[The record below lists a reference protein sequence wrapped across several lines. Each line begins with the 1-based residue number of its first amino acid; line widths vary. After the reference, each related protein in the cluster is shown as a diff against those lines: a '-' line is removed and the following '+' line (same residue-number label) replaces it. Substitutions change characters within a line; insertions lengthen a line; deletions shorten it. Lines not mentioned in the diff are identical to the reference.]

1 MKLYTG
7 YLPGHVVATRIQS
20 EWSSARYCTSAAE
33 VRLAAALAAT
43 GYFTSVE
50 NMKLYNLELPST
62 EDIPSLA
69 EVVRGGVKLSNVTGD
84 LGPLLSSLAC
94 PRLGAVHKLLD
105 RQTPRVCISSHLNHV
120 SYPVR
125 RVKQKITKNK
135 KTVS

>member
-1 MKLYTG
+1 M
-7 YLPGHVVATRIQS
+7 VASRIQS
-20 EWSSARYCTSAAE
+20 DWSCSRYCTSGAE

-43 GYFTSVE
+43 GYFTSVEME

-125 RVKQKITKNK
+125 RVKQKNHK
-135 KTVS
+135 KTKKRSRNLCAAP